1 MKLASFL
8 FGIAIFSIVTTMMF
22 SAVQTMLS
30 DNKVG
35 DPSEWKELAGEY
47 EKFSSGISTDKNG
60 TLRNIQR
67 QSELGKVGKDDPS
80 TFLVTGAISGGK
92 LTTNFYT
99 NFKQVME
106 KISVDTTE
114 YIDNRI
120 IAVILALASIF
131 LVLVALHFLRGFKT
145 ET

>member
-47 EKFSSGISTDKNG
+47 EKFSSSISTDKNS
-60 TLRNIQR
+60 TTRSIQR